1 MSFNTVDN
9 ISVGEIASVI
19 SNNMLEHLNI
29 NDCSLRDHVVVAI
42 ADALVKINSLVYLN
56 LGNNC
61 ITQQAATKIGD
72 VIYSNHAIRELHLHN
87 CLRPDTSSIILSAA
101 RQKYLH

>member
-1 MSFNTVDN
+1 MIAVY
-9 ISVGEIASVI
+9 EIMHA
-19 SNNMLEHLNI
+19 
-29 NDCSLRDHVVVAI
+29 VVAI

-72 VIYSNHAIRELHLHN
+72 VIYSNHAIKELHSLHGDLFLADISTGWFL
-87 CLRPDTSSIILSAA
+87 C
-101 RQKYLH
+101 H